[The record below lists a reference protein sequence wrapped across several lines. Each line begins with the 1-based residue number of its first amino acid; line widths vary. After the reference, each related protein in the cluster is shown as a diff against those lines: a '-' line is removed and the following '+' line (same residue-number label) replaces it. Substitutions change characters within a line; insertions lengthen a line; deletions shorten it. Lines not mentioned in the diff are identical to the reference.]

1 MNGNQKYSQNIY
13 LSIPLRGNLI
23 KLLKTRQH
31 LLVYGYIHS
40 FKDKVCYKANDEI
53 AEDLCMPYKHR
64 VSDALK
70 YLESAGLIKKKYNP
84 HYKRP
89 RNRLIAINTPEGIE
103 SLNLAVTKYPTG
115 YQKQAVNT
123 PEGNE
128 QIPHRVSETDDK
140 SRKERMG
147 FLKKNSTQNSKKFA
161 DFEVW
166 FEDLQNQD
174 LVDLSKSE
182 NITSTYRHWYNIFKS
197 ENTREK
203 LIFLAEFFKYLRADM
218 ISTESYNP
226 RFLKYIFGRIF
237 NKDLLDGIRLTTL
250 EGLSEFISQ
259 AYDWLGKTPNHE
271 SGAMISIPD
280 QIPLDELLKEF
291 EYFLIEY
298 RSQIIS
304 DKNARQNP

>member
-13 LSIPLRGNLI
+13 LSIPLRENLI

-40 FKDKVCYKANDEI
+40 FKGKVCFKTNDEI
-53 AEDLCMPYKHR
+53 AKDLCMPYKHR
-64 VSDALK
+64 VSDVLK
-70 YLESAGLIKKKYNP
+70 YLESVGLIKKAHNP

-89 RNRLIAINTPEGIE
+89 KDRLIAINTPEGIE
-103 SLNLAVTKYPTG
+103 ALDLMATKYPTG
-115 YQKQAVNT
+115 YQKEAVNT
-123 PEGNE
+123 PQGNE

-140 SRKERMG
+140 NRKERIS
-147 FLKKNSTQNSKKFA
+147 FLKNKGTQNSKKFA

-182 NITSTYRHWYNIFKS
+182 NITSIYRHWYNIFKS

-203 LIFLAEFFKYLRADM
+203 LIFLAEFFKHLRADM
-218 ISTESYNP
+218 IRTESYSP

-250 EGLSEFISQ
+250 EGLGEFIGQ

-271 SGAMISIPD
+271 SDAMISILD
-280 QIPLDELLKEF
+280 QIPLDELLGEF

-298 RSQIIS
+298 RGQIIS
-304 DKNARQNP
+304 DKNARQ